1 MNTRSSAN
9 PVRDMLVFLY
19 TIGLVFSAIAAYF
32 GADTWRF
39 VDKASRADGTVVALK
54 KGTFS
59 QTWPIVAFETA
70 SGARIRF
77 QGNKPSRSSPRFPIG
92 TRLNILYDEREPS
105 NARINT
111 FIDMW
116 GLTLV
121 FGIIGLVF
129 LALGTAVLF
138 LGPRRSRPSG
148 AR

>member
-1 MNTRSSAN
+1 
-9 PVRDMLVFLY
+9 VFLY
-19 TIGLVFSAIAAYF
+19 TMGLGLCAIAAYF

-39 VDKASRADGTVVALK
+39 VDKASHADGTVVALK

-59 QTWPIVAFETA
+59 QTWPIVAFETE
-70 SGARIRF
+70 SGTRIRF
-77 QGNKPSRSSPRFPIG
+77 QGNKPSRPSPRFPIG
-92 TRLNILYDEREPS
+92 TRLDILYDEREPS

-121 FGIIGLVF
+121 FGIIGLMF

-138 LGPRRSRPSG
+138 LGPGRSRLSG
-148 AR
+148 AQ

>member
-1 MNTRSSAN
+1 M
-9 PVRDMLVFLY
+9 FLY
-19 TIGLVFSAIAAYF
+19 AMGLGLCAIAAYF

-39 VDKASRADGTVVALK
+39 VDKASHVDGTVVALK

-59 QTWPIVAFETA
+59 QTWPIVAFETT

-77 QGNKPSRSSPRFPIG
+77 QGNKPSRPSPRFPIG
-92 TRLNILYDEREPS
+92 TRLDILYDEREPS

-138 LGPRRSRPSG
+138 LGRGRSRLNG
-148 AR
+148 TQ